1 MLGFT
6 LAIMWPMS
14 LPNIYDMYPSYLI
27 NTEYSHCQ
35 KKKKNPKHLLCSVCS
50 ALEYLA
56 IIDLPLFP

>member
-35 KKKKNPKHLLCSVCS
+35 KKKNKNPKTFAVLC
-50 ALEYLA
+50 
-56 IIDLPLFP
+56 LFSP